1 MQEVEEQKVSLH
13 SNQFIQ
19 RFDTTRP
26 ATIPSDGTEHKV
38 TSYSNKQTNKLFT
51 HSDTTGSNHC
61 DKPRTSSR
69 TRVCP

>member
-1 MQEVEEQKVSLH
+1 MSVNFGATTEMYDKQCLASFDEPMQEVEEQKVSLH

-38 TSYSNKQTNKLFT
+38 T
-51 HSDTTGSNHC
+51 
-61 DKPRTSSR
+61 
-69 TRVCP
+69 

>member
-1 MQEVEEQKVSLH
+1 MLKCAEMHKKSSKMPTISFGSFRSDKQIEYSAPMQEVEEQKVSLH

-38 TSYSNKQTNKLFT
+38 T
-51 HSDTTGSNHC
+51 
-61 DKPRTSSR
+61 
-69 TRVCP
+69 

>member
-1 MQEVEEQKVSLH
+1 MYIPTIGIDLKLKDGLGIPFGNIGEMQEVEEQKVSLH

-38 TSYSNKQTNKLFT
+38 T
-51 HSDTTGSNHC
+51 
-61 DKPRTSSR
+61 
-69 TRVCP
+69 